1 LVHALVNN
9 VVRYELSLGLPL
21 SRPYELCYI
30 IPSKNYLHLSF
41 VLFLK
46 SQKMSADIVAVDYSF
61 LIQNLPYPAMRIAVN
76 LQRKKIFFV
85 I

>member
-1 LVHALVNN
+1 
-9 VVRYELSLGLPL
+9 
-21 SRPYELCYI
+21 
-30 IPSKNYLHLSF
+30 LSF